1 MTTHTAAPNHP
12 RHAEVDRLLADAH
25 DAFLAA
31 VTRIPAA
38 DRDRR
43 PETDLWSCAEV
54 AEHLLVVERAR
65 GGSMLRALEQARA
78 EGRLPPDAS
87 TASVAGILPAA
98 GRLLDRT
105 RRIEAP
111 TFVLPKG
118 EFAADEAVTRLTAAR
133 ELTRS
138 ILREFDGADLGAH
151 RSPHPILGELDFY
164 QWLVFLAVHQQ
175 RHVAQLDDIA
185 ARLGA

>member
-1 MTTHTAAPNHP
+1 MPPHAAVPSHP

-31 VTRIPAA
+31 VARIPAA

-43 PETDLWSCAEV
+43 PEPDLWSCAEV

-78 EGRLPPDAS
+78 DGRLSQDGD
-87 TASVAGILPAA
+87 TTSVAGTLPAA
-98 GRLLDRT
+98 ERLLDRT
-105 RRIEAP
+105 RRIDAP
-111 TFVLPKG
+111 AFVLPKG
-118 EFAADEAVTRLTAAR
+118 ELTAAEAVAHLTAAR
-133 ELTRS
+133 DLTRS
-138 ILREFDGADLGAH
+138 LLREFDGADFAAH

-175 RHVAQLDDIA
+175 RHVAQVGDIA
-185 ARLGA
+185 VRLAV